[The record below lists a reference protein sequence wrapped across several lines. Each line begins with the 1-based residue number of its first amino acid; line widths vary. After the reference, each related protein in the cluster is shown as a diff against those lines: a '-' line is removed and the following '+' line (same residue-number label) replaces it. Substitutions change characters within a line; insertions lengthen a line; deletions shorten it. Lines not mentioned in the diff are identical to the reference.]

1 MLHFRYK
8 LITIILVL
16 VFFIGDNVLT
26 KYNIQLPLH
35 KVVILVFCCMTF
47 IKIKNVGCKY
57 FPQAERLLIFIV
69 LYTLFKIFTGGS
81 EGNTNMGIIVLLP
94 VFVFLAFVSTVRSL
108 NLYYFKKLLYAGYIL
123 ECGIAL
129 IERILKINIFQLY
142 INDAIVMTSDLSSTE
157 FRSIG
162 LYGHPLQNALVV
174 FCFIVFIL
182 IYENNIK
189 LKFGLAS
196 LGVISIFC
204 FNTRAAIVMS
214 AICFVTYIFYWMKSY
229 KKSSSIKIITFIT
242 VFIIGFA
249 FYYMYSVGIIGGRLS
264 SMGLYDD
271 KSASVRLDVF
281 TVFDYYKLSDFIT
294 GISFND
300 LQILKYRTALFAVEN
315 FWLNWLFSYG
325 LVFVIGLVIF
335 YIPLIK
341 RLFQSEKNFAK
352 YFIIIPFFV
361 LASTNP
367 SLAVSI
373 VPMSTFLLLAYIMPK
388 TIINK

>member
-1 MLHFRYK
+1 
-8 LITIILVL
+8 
-16 VFFIGDNVLT
+16 
-26 KYNIQLPLH
+26 
-35 KVVILVFCCMTF
+35 
-47 IKIKNVGCKY
+47 
-57 FPQAERLLIFIV
+57 
-69 LYTLFKIFTGGS
+69 
-81 EGNTNMGIIVLLP
+81 
-94 VFVFLAFVSTVRSL
+94 
-108 NLYYFKKLLYAGYIL
+108 
-123 ECGIAL
+123 
-129 IERILKINIFQLY
+129 
-142 INDAIVMTSDLSSTE
+142 
-157 FRSIG
+157 
-162 LYGHPLQNALVV
+162 
-174 FCFIVFIL
+174 
-182 IYENNIK
+182 
-189 LKFGLAS
+189 
-196 LGVISIFC
+196 
-204 FNTRAAIVMS
+204 
-214 AICFVTYIFYWMKSY
+214 
-229 KKSSSIKIITFIT
+229 
-242 VFIIGFA
+242 
-249 FYYMYSVGIIGGRLS
+249 
-264 SMGLYDD
+264 MGLYDD